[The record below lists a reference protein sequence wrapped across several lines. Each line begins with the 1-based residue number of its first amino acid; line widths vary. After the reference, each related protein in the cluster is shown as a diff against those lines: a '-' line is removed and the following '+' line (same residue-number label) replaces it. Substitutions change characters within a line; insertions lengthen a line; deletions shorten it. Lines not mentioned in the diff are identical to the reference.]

1 MSHKIVV
8 AEDEALIRLDL
19 IEMLSESGYEVV
31 GEATNGADAVSL
43 FESLSPDL
51 AILDVKMPILDG
63 ISAAQ
68 QIQGKC
74 AILILTAFSQKELI
88 DRASESGAMAYV
100 VKPFTIGDL
109 TPSIEIAIARF
120 KEIKALES
128 EVADIHERLESRKI
142 VDRAKGVLMKA
153 LAISEPEA
161 FSWIQKTA
169 MDKRVSMKSVAEAVL
184 DPAKGGI

>member
-1 MSHKIVV
+1 MSHRIVV

-19 IEMLSESGYEVV
+19 IEMLTESGYEVV
-31 GEATNGADAVSL
+31 GEAANGNDAISL
-43 FESLSPDL
+43 VERHSPDL

-63 ISAAQ
+63 ISAAN

-88 DRASESGAMAYV
+88 DRASEAGAMAYV

-109 TPSIEIAIARF
+109 IPSIEIAIARF
-120 KEIKALES
+120 KQIKALES
-128 EVADIHERLESRKI
+128 EVDDIHQRLESRKL
-142 VDRAKGVLMKA
+142 VDRAKAVLMKA
-153 LAISEPEA
+153 LNITEPEA

-169 MDKRVSMKSVAEAVL
+169 MDKRVSMKVVAEAVL
-184 DPAKGGI
+184 DPTKGGL

>member
-1 MSHKIVV
+1 MSHRIVV

-19 IEMLSESGYEVV
+19 IEMLTESGYEVV
-31 GEATNGADAVSL
+31 GEAANGSDAISL
-43 FESLSPDL
+43 VERHSPDL

-63 ISAAQ
+63 ISAAN

-88 DRASESGAMAYV
+88 ERASEAGAMAYV

-109 TPSIEIAIARF
+109 IPSIEIAIARF
-120 KEIKALES
+120 KQIKALET
-128 EVADIHERLESRKI
+128 EVTDIHQRLESRKL
-142 VDRAKGVLMKA
+142 VDRAKAVLMKA
-153 LAISEPEA
+153 LNITEPEA

-169 MDKRVSMKSVAEAVL
+169 MDKRVSMKVVAEAVL
-184 DPAKGGI
+184 DPTTGGL